1 MALRALVIDDEPPA
15 RDELVYLLGLDSRVG
30 TVSSAGSATEAL
42 RRMES
47 ERFDVVFSDVRM
59 PGLTGLDL
67 ARILA
72 RFTDRPAV
80 VFITAYDDT
89 AVDAFELQAVD
100 YVMKPVRPERLAEAV
115 RRVISPSA
123 GPPEREPTDDETILV
138 ELGGVTRFV
147 QRSQVRW
154 VEAQGDY
161 ARLHTGDGSHLVRVP
176 LTSLEQRWAGAGFV
190 RIHRSTLVALPY
202 VDELRVE
209 SGRWSVRVAGT
220 DLPVSRRHSKAV
232 RDRLAGGATEAPATT
247 GTPAET
253 GTPVTTGT
261 PGADPSAWPP
271 ARR

>member
-1 MALRALVIDDEPPA
+1 VVASVALRALVVDDEPPA

-30 TVSSAGSATEAL
+30 SVQSAGSAAEAL
-42 RRMES
+42 RRLET
-47 ERFDVVFSDVRM
+47 EHFDVVFSDVRM

-72 RFTDRPAV
+72 RFTERPAV
-80 VFITAYDDT
+80 VFVTAYDDT

-100 YVMKPVRPERLAEAV
+100 YVMKPVRAERLAEAV
-115 RRVISPSA
+115 RRVVSPTTT
-123 GPPEREPTDDETILV
+123 PVEREENDDETILV

-161 ARLHTGDGSHLVRVP
+161 ARLHTGDGSHLVRAP
-176 LTSLEQRWAGAGFV
+176 LSSLEQRWTSAGFV

-209 SGRWSVRVAGT
+209 AGRWSLRVGGT
-220 DLPVSRRHSKAV
+220 DLPVSRRHSRAV
-232 RDRLAGGATEAPATT
+232 RDRLAAHR
-247 GTPAET
+247 
-253 GTPVTTGT
+253 
-261 PGADPSAWPP
+261 GADSRVGALAAPEAGE
-271 ARR
+271 R

>member
-1 MALRALVIDDEPPA
+1 VVAPVALRALVVDDEPPA

-30 TVSSAGSATEAL
+30 SVSSAGSATEAL
-42 RRMES
+42 RRLES
-47 ERFDVVFSDVRM
+47 EHFDVVFSDVRM

-72 RFTDRPAV
+72 RFVERPAV

-89 AVDAFELQAVD
+89 AVDAFELQAAD

-115 RRVISPSA
+115 RRVISPAAAPSA
-123 GPPEREPTDDETILV
+123 PEKAGDETILV
-138 ELGGVTRFV
+138 ELAGVTRFV

-161 ARLHTGDGSHLVRVP
+161 ARLHTADGSHLVRVP
-176 LTSLEQRWAGAGFV
+176 LSSLEQRWTSAGFV

-209 SGRWSVRVAGT
+209 SGRWSLRVAGT
-220 DLPVSRRHSKAV
+220 DLPVSRRHTRAV
-232 RDRLAGGATEAPATT
+232 RDRLASLAAGDGRVDGAGGREAGEP
-247 GTPAET
+247 
-253 GTPVTTGT
+253 
-261 PGADPSAWPP
+261 
-271 ARR
+271 